1 MEWFNGLSII
11 KKVVVVFLLLIAL
24 IIVSKLA
31 LLSKVNLNTIK
42 LID

>member
-11 KKVVVVFLLLIAL
+11 KKIVVVFLLLIAL

-31 LLSKVNLNTIK
+31 LMSKVNLNTIE

>member
-1 MEWFNGLSII
+1 MEWFNGLSIV

-24 IIVSKLA
+24 ILVSKLA
-31 LLSKVNLNTIK
+31 LLSKFNLNTIE

>member
-24 IIVSKLA
+24 ILVSKLA
-31 LLSKVNLNTIK
+31 LLSKVNLNTIE
-42 LID
+42 LIE

>member
-1 MEWFNGLSII
+1 MEWFNGLSIV

-24 IIVSKLA
+24 TILSTLA
-31 LLSKVNLNTIK
+31 LLSKVNLNTIE

>member
-1 MEWFNGLSII
+1 MEWFNGLSIV

-24 IIVSKLA
+24 TIVSKLA
-31 LLSKVNLNTIK
+31 LLSKVNLNTIE

>member
-1 MEWFNGLSII
+1 MEWFNGLSIV
-11 KKVVVVFLLLIAL
+11 KKVIVVFLLLITL

-31 LLSKVNLNTIK
+31 LLSKVNLNTIE

>member
-1 MEWFNGLSII
+1 MEWFNGLSIVN
-11 KKVVVVFLLLIAL
+11 KVVVVFLLLIAL

-31 LLSKVNLNTIK
+31 LMSKVNLNTIE